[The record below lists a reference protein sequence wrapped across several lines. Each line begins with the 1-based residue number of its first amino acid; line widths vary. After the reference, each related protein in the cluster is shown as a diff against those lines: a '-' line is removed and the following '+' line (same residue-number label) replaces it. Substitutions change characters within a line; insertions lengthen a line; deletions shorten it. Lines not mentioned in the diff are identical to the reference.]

1 MVAGV
6 GDSADKNRVRAGHD
20 GTCAAL
26 LGGVGSPCGVF
37 GVTLMRSGA
46 VDGYPMR

>member
-6 GDSADKNRVRAGHD
+6 GDSADKNRVGAGHD

-26 LGGVGSPCGVF
+26 
-37 GVTLMRSGA
+37 MGA
-46 VDGYPMR
+46 VGPLRDDSA